1 MQETDKIAEKC
12 READVKV
19 IYEDGVQQV
28 FLNGENVNGK
38 IRTEEIGK
46 MASTGAAVPGCPG
59 VADKSAAES
68 GRKQMMSSWTDGI
81 SEPVSFRK
89 LP

>member
-1 MQETDKIAEKC
+1 MRI
-12 READVKV
+12 
-19 IYEDGVQQV
+19 GGSQV

-46 MASTGAAVPGCPG
+46 MASAGAAVPA
-59 VADKSAAES
+59 VREWLIISAAES
-68 GRKQMMSSWTDGI
+68 GPKQMMSSWTDGI